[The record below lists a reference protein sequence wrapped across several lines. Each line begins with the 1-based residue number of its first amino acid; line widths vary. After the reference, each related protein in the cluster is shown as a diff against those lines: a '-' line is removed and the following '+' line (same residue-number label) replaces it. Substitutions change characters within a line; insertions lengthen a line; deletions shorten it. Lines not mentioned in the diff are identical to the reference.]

1 MKNAVFCDVTPCRT
15 CKNRCIGGTYGLHHQ
30 SYKNRRHRNDIRS
43 ALRLLVTANVVCSSP
58 FLFTLNM
65 KVLLFS
71 ETSVPTTATRLNIP
85 EDGII
90 CFP

>member
-1 MKNAVFCDVTPCRT
+1 MKNAVFWYVTPCRT
-15 CKNRCIGGTYGLHHQ
+15 CKNRRIGGTYGLHHQ
-30 SYKNRRHRNDIRS
+30 GYKNRRHRNNIRS
-43 ALRLLVTANVVCSSP
+43 ALRLLVTANVVSSSP
-58 FLFTLNM
+58 ILITLNM

-71 ETSVPTTATRLNIP
+71 ETSVRTTATLLNIP